1 MYLSDSRKTIITT
14 QQKIYKATVRRS
26 MYPSIPER
34 EDQTP
39 KTNSQTSKH
48 RK

>member
-1 MYLSDSRKTIITT
+1 MRTIHNAKENIQGHSQTEHVP
-14 QQKIYKATVRRS
+14 IYNR
-26 MYPSIPER
+26 ER